1 MRTHM
6 QLGAPVRLLAL
17 FVVISG
23 VPLVALGWLGWR
35 VLQQNH
41 ALETQRLREQLDSTA
56 SLLAGELN
64 RGFSQWEDLL
74 THPDRWNR
82 IVLPS
87 DSVFLLIGPDGVV
100 QQEGVPL
107 AYYPHVP
114 DSSVSPTAVFAAA
127 EALEFRAENFPEA
140 IAAYRRLASSTDRSI
155 RANALMRLARG
166 LRKQQHVREALAA
179 YEEMAAFGD
188 AVVAGSPA
196 ELVARRERAVLLDSM
211 HDPVAAA
218 RERALLA
225 RALVEGRFRIDRPT
239 FDFFRRFGSS
249 SDIAPKEALSTP
261 FRAAQAVEALQAL
274 WQEQAVGRG
283 AWTGDAATF
292 ATVWRRTP
300 RGTASITAPLE
311 ALTPGVL
318 AAMRNLHVA
327 VALDD
332 RAGRRAW
339 GQVSDGASVTKSAN
353 ETGLPWM
360 LHVASA
366 DPTTASAVMNSRRNL
381 FAAGFGLVALVI
393 ASAAYVV
400 FRAVNRELRVARLQ
414 SDFVAA
420 VSHEFRTPLTAMCHL
435 TEMLEE
441 GGATPARLPQY
452 YRALGKE
459 SRRLQALVEN
469 LLDFGR
475 MDSGRRTYEFSETDA
490 GDLVDHVVQ
499 EFADRSPSAARRLAK
514 ATLVDQAHE
523 RLTIHADRE
532 ALALAL
538 RNVVDNAI
546 KYSPE
551 SSPVRVAV
559 TSRNGSVAVSVE
571 DQGAGISSDER
582 REVFRKFARG
592 AASRSLNVKGTGIG
606 LTMADQIVK
615 AHGGRLELESAP
627 GRGSTFTIIL
637 PVIGR

>member
-1 MRTHM
+1 M
-6 QLGAPVRLLAL
+6 
-17 FVVISG
+17 
-23 VPLVALGWLGWR
+23 
-35 VLQQNH
+35 
-41 ALETQRLREQLDSTA
+41 
-56 SLLAGELN
+56 
-64 RGFSQWEDLL
+64 
-74 THPDRWNR
+74 
-82 IVLPS
+82 
-87 DSVFLLIGPDGVV
+87 
-100 QQEGVPL
+100 
-107 AYYPHVP
+107 
-114 DSSVSPTAVFAAA
+114 
-127 EALEFRAENFPEA
+127 
-140 IAAYRRLASSTDRSI
+140 
-155 RANALMRLARG
+155 
-166 LRKQQHVREALAA
+166 
-179 YEEMAAFGD
+179 
-188 AVVAGSPA
+188 
-196 ELVARRERAVLLDSM
+196 
-211 HDPVAAA
+211 
-218 RERALLA
+218 
-225 RALVEGRFRIDRPT
+225 
-239 FDFFRRFGSS
+239 
-249 SDIAPKEALSTP
+249 
-261 FRAAQAVEALQAL
+261 
-274 WQEQAVGRG
+274 
-283 AWTGDAATF
+283 
-292 ATVWRRTP
+292 
-300 RGTASITAPLE
+300 
-311 ALTPGVL
+311 
-318 AAMRNLHVA
+318 
-327 VALDD
+327 
-332 RAGRRAW
+332 
-339 GQVSDGASVTKSAN
+339 
-353 ETGLPWM
+353 
-360 LHVASA
+360 
-366 DPTTASAVMNSRRNL
+366 DPTCDERRSDNGKRLDEPRRNL

-441 GGATPARLPQY
+441 GGAPPARLPEY

-523 RLTIHADRE
+523 RLPIHADRE

-538 RNVVDNAI
+538 RNLVDNAI

-582 REVFRKFARG
+582 REVFRRFARG